1 MKTIYIAGQITGNSN
16 YKLDFKGAEYK
27 IRKYKGGQIKI
38 INPINVKPFLGIKKW
53 LFYMIP
59 AFFNVLKSD
68 EVYLI
73 SNWNKSRG
81 AKIEYWIAKKT
92 GKTVYLINDYP
103 EFDGDI
109 ITKFERFYC
118 YEKQF
123 MPRGKVLMKVVPMF
137 ERVN

>member
-1 MKTIYIAGQITGNSN
+1 MKTIYIAGQITGNPE
-16 YKLDFKGAEYK
+16 YKSDFKQAEYK
-27 IRKYKGGQIKI
+27 IKKYLGGLIEI
-38 INPINVKPFLGIKKW
+38 INPIRVKPFLGIKKW

-59 AFFNVLKSD
+59 AVFNVLKSD

-73 SNWNKSRG
+73 SNWKQSRG

-103 EFDGDI
+103 EFDGEI

-118 YEKQF
+118 YERHF
-123 MPRGKVLMKVVPMF
+123 LPRGKVLRKVVPMF
-137 ERVN
+137 ERV